1 MLITLF
7 FQAVQATYRVEE
19 ITNSC
24 YQQLDDERKRRITAV
39 QSFNIANQ
47 SNKDLRKKL
56 TEEEKAK
63 KSADSALE
71 STQRQAEKQR
81 QLQCDAKEQLASPKE
96 QIAALRKK
104 LEEAQKLQDQTERLK
119 NEAKKAKIEAE
130 KAKNEAEQQ
139 GYDLRVAET
148 EETLRVELPAVYR
161 IYYAQTWD
169 EALNRARVK
178 ASSKLIKPEN
188 IYYPSAIRASDL
200 PSTQGEV
207 ASTVSKP
214 IKETQPQNPLPP
226 NQQEQTKK
234 PEAPKE
240 ISLDKAAEVPE
251 DGAASQCFEQAL
263 ALVTM
268 PAGEALKEKEE
279 IVPTKADKIAG
290 KTSKDKIQIKL
301 KQ

>member
-1 MLITLF
+1 M
-7 FQAVQATYRVEE
+7 
-19 ITNSC
+19 C
-24 YQQLDDERKRRITAV
+24 
-39 QSFNIANQ
+39 
-47 SNKDLRKKL
+47 
-56 TEEEKAK
+56 
-63 KSADSALE
+63 
-71 STQRQAEKQR
+71 
-81 QLQCDAKEQLASPKE
+81 
-96 QIAALRKK
+96 
-104 LEEAQKLQDQTERLK
+104 
-119 NEAKKAKIEAE
+119 
-130 KAKNEAEQQ
+130 
-139 GYDLRVAET
+139 
-148 EETLRVELPAVYR
+148 R

-188 IYYPSAIRASDL
+188 IYYPSTIRALDL

-207 ASTVSKP
+207 ASTISKP

-234 PEAPKE
+234 PKAPKE
-240 ISLDKAAEVPE
+240 ISLNKAAEVPE

-263 ALVTM
+263 ASVTM

-279 IVPTKADKIAG
+279 IVPTEADKTAG